1 MLETITTAI
10 VAAIAAGAVD
20 GVTDTAKQAIGDA
33 YGALK
38 ALLGRAFGGGS
49 DVVAAIDQL
58 EKNPNSEG
66 RKQIVAEELANAKAD
81 ANPELVAAAEQVLAK
96 LQELPHGERQHIMQ
110 AVGSYIAQ
118 ADRGSTAKVT
128 VTGKP

>member
-1 MLETITTAI
+1 MAEPVTTAI
-10 VAAIAAGAVD
+10 LAAIAAGATA
-20 GVTDTAKQAIGDA
+20 GVTDTVKQEIGKA
-33 YGALK
+33 YTALK
-38 ALLGRAFGGGS
+38 ALLVRTFGGGS
-49 DVVAAIDQL
+49 DVVEAVDKL
-58 EKNPNSEG
+58 EKNPNSIG
-66 RKQIVAEELANAKAD
+66 RKQTAAEELANAKAD